1 MHISVKELLKGEMKK
16 NPQYNRMIQNYLD
29 TGSNMPE
36 TLINQ
41 LIMQRLKQVDCKV
54 NGYILDGFPRTET

>member
-41 LIMQRLKQVDCKV
+41 LIM
-54 NGYILDGFPRTET
+54 